1 MERMRLTLLGNPE
14 MMAELRRASRTRCF
28 SHQRHGLNSC
38 TCARQVNP
46 GMAQAVTSSPE
57 QFARAMQQGMGGR
70 SEAEMEKQR
79 QIQVRPGRRRSAG
92 RLLTSI
98 PT

>member
-1 MERMRLTLLGNPE
+1 
-14 MMAELRRASRTRCF
+14 
-28 SHQRHGLNSC
+28 
-38 TCARQVNP
+38 
-46 GMAQAVTSSPE
+46 MAQAVTSSPE